1 MSWHEFV
8 LRTCLSLHIGK
19 VQRFCALLELCFS
32 TLYSRHHPHKT
43 QLKEHRF
50 MKIKLTIEQADNGM
64 IVRTDEDVKVIE
76 NTHSAD
82 EGRKD
87 NLVHELG
94 RMFFQQVNYVMYKET
109 TSKVEVEIEI
119 NKTE

>member
-1 MSWHEFV
+1 
-8 LRTCLSLHIGK
+8 
-19 VQRFCALLELCFS
+19 
-32 TLYSRHHPHKT
+32 
-43 QLKEHRF
+43 

-119 NKTE
+119 NETE